1 MLVLCVMFQ
10 AATSC
15 FLLPLRKSSCTN
27 FEPLLFGFGSPIGN
41 QVVMTDTLLYN
52 LRCLV
57 HLLKQSFKILTLC
70 TFISIIPCNLHALY
84 PLGSPKSLQSA
95 LYSKCTLFPQSWLSS
110 AVSDPVSHCQL
121 SLVLLMSFYKHSH
134 VVGKHLTGDCATLH
148 LSTNGKN
155 FFGPWCKT

>member
-1 MLVLCVMFQ
+1 MVLLSLWNREQCWFF
-10 AATSC
+10 ALCLS
-15 FLLPLRKSSCTN
+15 LPRHKSSCTY
-27 FEPLLFGFGSPIGN
+27 FEPWLFDFGSIGN

-52 LRCLV
+52 LGCLA

-121 SLVLLMSFYKHSH
+121 SLLFCCYLFI
-134 VVGKHLTGDCATLH
+134 
-148 LSTNGKN
+148 STHTWFEN
-155 FFGPWCKT
+155 T